1 MTGRKRIHTIN
12 ANQISKIATYFV
24 ATLWL
29 VIILALS
36 SAKIVSSRE
45 KLAQQELDRF
55 FCQMEKETV
64 KEVRNILGSQGYI
77 NSGVTL
83 TRITEAEGQ
92 VEYVLNIHH
101 ERLYQIDNEERQELV
116 EKLDDISAKRGYTFL
131 INFYEIEEV

>member
-36 SAKIVSSRE
+36 SAKVVSSRE
-45 KLAQQELDRF
+45 KLAQQELDRY

-101 ERLYQIDNEERQELV
+101 ERLYQIDDEERQELV

>member
-1 MTGRKRIHTIN
+1 MTGRKRIHSIN
-12 ANQISKIATYFV
+12 ANHISKIAMYFV

-29 VIILALS
+29 VIILALC
-36 SAKIVSSRE
+36 SAKVVSSRE
-45 KLAQQELDRF
+45 KLAQQELDRY

-101 ERLYQIDNEERQELV
+101 ERLYQIDDEERQELV

-131 INFYEIEEV
+131 INFYEKEEV

>member
-1 MTGRKRIHTIN
+1 MTGRKRIHSIN
-12 ANQISKIATYFV
+12 ANHIPKIATYFV

-36 SAKIVSSRE
+36 SAKVVSSRE
-45 KLAQQELDRF
+45 KLAQQELDRY

-83 TRITEAEGQ
+83 TRITDVEGQ

-101 ERLYQIDNEERQELV
+101 ERLYQIDDEERQELV

>member
-1 MTGRKRIHTIN
+1 MN
-12 ANQISKIATYFV
+12 AQEIIEYIRTSEKKTPVKVYV
-24 ATLWL
+24 WEKEPVESGEL
-29 VIILALS
+29 V
-36 SAKIVSSRE
+36 
-45 KLAQQELDRF
+45 KLAQQELDRY
-55 FCQMEKETV
+55 FCEMEKETV

-101 ERLYQIDNEERQELV
+101 ERLYQIDDEERQELV

>member
-36 SAKIVSSRE
+36 SAKVVSSRE
-45 KLAQQELDRF
+45 KLAQQELDRY

-83 TRITEAEGQ
+83 TRITEADGQ

-101 ERLYQIDNEERQELV
+101 ERLYQIDDEERQELV